1 MPLPTGSTLVKRRA
15 STRACSRSLPRGAI
29 VTGST
34 CVMSPNKH
42 VSSAAANNPI
52 RIIFATCNRER
63 SAVKRAT
70 NSPSRSAARITARS
84 IALATSRPGGR
95 RPASIQLGS
104 PATSGG
110 KPGLMIRKS
119 QTSRVSLR
127 ARRLDQLP
135 RHLTV
140 RRSRGPITVFHPL
153 KAVQTLEAYA
163 SEQRA
168 DSARTT
174 IRDIDSDILSIK
186 D

>member
-1 MPLPTGSTLVKRRA
+1 
-15 STRACSRSLPRGAI
+15 
-29 VTGST
+29 
-34 CVMSPNKH
+34 MSPNNR
-42 VSSAAANNPI
+42 VSSAGANNPI
-52 RIIFATCNRER
+52 RIIFATCNHGR

-95 RPASIQLGS
+95 RPASIPLGS

-163 SEQRA
+163 SEQEA
-168 DSARTT
+168 DSARTNGSGHRFRHFEHQGLKSIVDTPRCQLFRMTGDVRIT
-174 IRDIDSDILSIK
+174 IEADRS
-186 D
+186 

>member
-1 MPLPTGSTLVKRRA
+1 
-15 STRACSRSLPRGAI
+15 
-29 VTGST
+29 
-34 CVMSPNKH
+34 MSPNNR
-42 VSSAAANNPI
+42 VSSAGANNPI
-52 RIIFATCNRER
+52 RIIFATCNHGR

-95 RPASIQLGS
+95 RPASIPLGS

-127 ARRLDQLP
+127 ARR
-135 RHLTV
+135 
-140 RRSRGPITVFHPL
+140 RSRGPITVFHPL

-163 SEQRA
+163 SEQEA
-168 DSARTT
+168 DSARTNDSGHRFRHFEHQGLKSIVGTPRCQLFRMTGGVRVT
-174 IRDIDSDILSIK
+174 ICEADRS
-186 D
+186 